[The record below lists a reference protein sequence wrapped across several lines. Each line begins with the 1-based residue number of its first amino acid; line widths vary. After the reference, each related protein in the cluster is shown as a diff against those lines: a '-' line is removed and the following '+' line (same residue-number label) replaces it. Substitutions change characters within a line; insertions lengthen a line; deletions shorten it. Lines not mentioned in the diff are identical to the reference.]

1 MGDVSSGS
9 ERGAQD
15 FFSISISLE
24 LLNLITNGLFFEY
37 SIVRNSNQFIFYYSC
52 LFCGLL
58 CPSQDRMWKKSLQ
71 LSFLSPQILDWFF
84 SRSAPILSI
93 DPVHTDSLWI
103 YEHVQLLR
111 MICRSCCSYGRPRK
125 ICDGSLPMLD
135 GRCLAGGTPSRSCT
149 LGTILQYSTRG
160 ANTVSYCLFD
170 HNAIHRLVTT
180 R

>member
-1 MGDVSSGS
+1 MDC
-9 ERGAQD
+9 
-15 FFSISISLE
+15 FSNIPLFEIRTS
-24 LLNLITNGLFFEY
+24 LFFIIRVFFAVCY
-37 SIVRNSNQFIFYYSC
+37 VHLKIACR
-52 LFCGLL
+52 
-58 CPSQDRMWKKSLQ
+58 KKSLQ